1 MIPAAVLN
9 CISEML
15 AYIEAADYAGY
26 DPYDALN
33 SPLLQRLGGRSKAV
47 RIAATQFLRRCPV
60 NVRPLLGI
68 PRGHNPKAIGLLLEA
83 YTKLYTLEDR
93 ATYLA
98 GMDRLLDLLAKLQ
111 SRGYSGSC
119 WGYNFPWQSR
129 TVYRPPYTPTIVN
142 TAFIGHA
149 LLDTYEATSQARAL
163 EMAVS
168 TRGFLLRDLNRKREG
183 GEFCFSYS
191 PRVHDFVHNA
201 NALGASLLLRIAQVT
216 GEAVLQDAAY
226 ESMGY
231 TVKHQREDGAWC
243 YAEGGRSWVDSY
255 HTGFVLESLRRF
267 VKGKEN
273 GCPAWCENYARGVE
287 YYANKL
293 FLDDGTPKHY
303 DNQVHPLDIH
313 CAAEAIC
320 FFSGEGTCFRA
331 LTEKVMQWMLENLW
345 DSRGFFYY
353 RKGRFVR
360 TKIPYMRWS
369 QAWGLRALV
378 TFVSARERE
387 PQGERDHGNMRP
399 HSLGSHLP

>member
-1 MIPAAVLN
+1 MIQAS
-9 CISEML
+9 IQQYIQKML
-15 AYIEAADYAGY
+15 SYIEATDYAGY

-33 SPLLQRLGGRSKAV
+33 SPVLQRLGERSKAI
-47 RIAATQFLRRCPV
+47 RIGAIQLLRHCPV
-60 NVRPLLGI
+60 NLRPVLGI
-68 PRGHNPKAIGLLLEA
+68 PKGHNPKGLGLFLES
-83 YTKLYTLEDR
+83 YTRLYSVEPAVMYRNRMDHLIEMLRRMSTPG
-93 ATYLA
+93 YA
-98 GMDRLLDLLAKLQ
+98 GC
-111 SRGYSGSC
+111 C

-149 LLDTYEATSQARAL
+149 LLDAYEAASHPRAL

-168 TRGFLLRDLNRKREG
+168 TRDFLLRDLNRKTEG

-191 PRVHDFVHNA
+191 PRVHDYVHNA

-216 GEAVLQDAAY
+216 GEAALKDAAH

-231 TVKHQREDGAWC
+231 TVKHQREDGAWGF
-243 YAEGGRSWVDSY
+243 AEGGRSWVDSY

-267 VKGKEN
+267 VQGKEN
-273 GCPAWCENYARGVE
+273 GCSAWRENYARGVQ
-287 YYANKL
+287 YYAREL
-293 FLDDGTPKHY
+293 FLEDGTPKHY
-303 DNQVHPLDIH
+303 DNRVHPLDIH

-320 FFSGEGTCFRA
+320 FFAGEETYFRA
-331 LTEKVMQWMLENLW
+331 LTEKVMRWMLENLW

-369 QAWGLRALV
+369 QAWGLRALA
-378 TFVSARERE
+378 TFVWAHRRE
-387 PQGERDHGNMRP
+387 PHGELDHGNPKP
-399 HSLGSHLP
+399 HSLGGHLV